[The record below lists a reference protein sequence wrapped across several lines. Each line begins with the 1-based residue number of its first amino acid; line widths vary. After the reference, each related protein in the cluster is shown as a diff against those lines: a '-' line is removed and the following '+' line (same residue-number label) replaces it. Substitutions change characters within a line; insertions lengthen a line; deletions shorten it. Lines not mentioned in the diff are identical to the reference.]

1 MSSFPPRP
9 DPSLS
14 HDPLSAPIGAPAPGP
29 PPQHWS
35 VPPTRGGPMLKPHRA
50 GTVLTLGIVGLVLNF
65 GCGLGWILGI
75 IAWVMGNADLREM
88 DAGIMD
94 PAGRSNT
101 QAGRICGIISVVLTI
116 IGVLA
121 FLAYIIFVVV
131 VFGAVAAG
139 AAGAGAPR

>member
-1 MSSFPPRP
+1 M
-9 DPSLS
+9 
-14 HDPLSAPIGAPAPGP
+14 
-29 PPQHWS
+29 
-35 VPPTRGGPMLKPHRA
+35 KPHRA

-121 FLAYIIFVVV
+121 FLAYMIFVVV

-139 AAGAGAPR
+139 AAGAGGPR